1 MQVCTHS
8 STSWYLVDYSLT
20 KGKMMKLFKKIFST
34 FAYAVFIAAPIMTI
48 AAPQTTFAAP
58 SCENRILGMP
68 VWYRGLS
75 TGSGTSCEVISP
87 SDPSL
92 GTDPNSRL
100 GNFIWRVALNVIEMA
115 LVIVGYVAL
124 FFVLYGGFMYLTGGS
139 VPGQIEKARL
149 SILHAVIGLAIS
161 MGSIG
166 ITNLIFRLI
175 NG

>member
-1 MQVCTHS
+1 MPYL
-8 STSWYLVDYSLT
+8 TSWCLVDYSLI
-20 KGKMMKLFKKIFST
+20 KEMKMKLLKKLFNT
-34 FAYAVFIAAPIMTI
+34 FAFAILVAAPVMTI

-68 VWYRGLS
+68 VWYRGLT
-75 TGSGTSCEVISP
+75 TGSGTSCEIISP

-92 GTDPNSRL
+92 GADSGARL
-100 GNFIWRVALNVIEMA
+100 SNFIWRVALNVIEIA
-115 LVIVGYVAL
+115 LVLVGYVAL

>member
-1 MQVCTHS
+1 M
-8 STSWYLVDYSLT
+8 DYSLI
-20 KGKMMKLFKKIFST
+20 KEMIMKLLKKIFST
-34 FAYAVFIAAPIMTI
+34 FAFAVLIAAPVMTV

-58 SCENRILGMP
+58 TCENRVLGMP
-68 VWYRGLS
+68 VWFRGLT
-75 TGSGTSCEVISP
+75 TGSGTSCEIMSP

-92 GTDPNSRL
+92 GADAGARL
-100 GNFIWRVALNVIEMA
+100 SNFIWRVALNVIEIG
-115 LVIVGYVAL
+115 LFLVGYIAL